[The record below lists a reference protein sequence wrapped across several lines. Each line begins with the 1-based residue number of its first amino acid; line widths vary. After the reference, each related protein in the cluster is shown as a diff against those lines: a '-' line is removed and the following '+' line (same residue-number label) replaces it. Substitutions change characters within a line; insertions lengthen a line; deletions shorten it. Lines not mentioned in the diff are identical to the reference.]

1 MSLNRYAYVS
11 NNMLRYANPS
21 GHIPTPM
28 EAAEMAG
35 HIYSQSE
42 NLSGGWKFNYAII
55 DGDNMVMGVYSRV
68 KANGTTEYTLVNKG
82 TTATSLGNW
91 KNNIE
96 QLFGSSEDIKASI
109 KNSKE
114 FVKESFKQRNN
125 YGWVLERRSR
135 SRSICDGSE

>member
-1 MSLNRYAYVS
+1 V
-11 NNMLRYANPS
+11 
-21 GHIPTPM
+21 M
-28 EAAEMAG
+28 E
-35 HIYSQSE
+35 
-42 NLSGGWKFNYAII
+42 
-55 DGDNMVMGVYSRV
+55 VYSRV

-82 TTATSLGNW
+82 TTATSLSNW

-96 QLFGSSEDIKASI
+96 QLFGSSEDMKASI

-135 SRSICDGSE
+135 SRSICGGSE